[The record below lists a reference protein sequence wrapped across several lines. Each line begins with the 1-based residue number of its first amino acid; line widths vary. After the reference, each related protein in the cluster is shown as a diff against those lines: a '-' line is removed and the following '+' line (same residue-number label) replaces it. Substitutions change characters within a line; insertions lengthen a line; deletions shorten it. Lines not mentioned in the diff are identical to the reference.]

1 MAKATGPTYKL
12 AFKRRRKNL
21 TNYRKRLAL
30 LKSKV
35 PRLIVR
41 KSNKAVTV
49 QCVGFTP
56 THDEVL
62 TAANSK
68 ELAKYKWKSSAN
80 LPSAYLTG
88 YLCGKRAAA
97 SGVKSVVL
105 DSGLHTPIA
114 GSFLF
119 AAVKGA
125 KDAGLEVP
133 VGEIGFNEDRISGK
147 HIAEYAKEIAG
158 SEKYQKQFS
167 QYIKAGIKPEQLDVL
182 FNDIKK
188 QIASEAVVAKEKK
201 EKKPKKQ

>member
-35 PRLIVR
+35 PRLIIR
-41 KSNKAVTV
+41 KSNKSVIV
-49 QCVGFTP
+49 QCIGFTP

-62 TAANSK
+62 ASANSK
-68 ELAKYKWKSSAN
+68 ELLQYKWKPSAN

-88 YLCGKRAAA
+88 YICGKRAKAV
-97 SGVKSVVL
+97 GVNSVVL
-105 DSGLHTPIA
+105 DSGLHTPIV

-125 KDAGLEVP
+125 KDAGLEIP
-133 VGEIGFNEDRISGK
+133 VGDISFSEDRISGK
-147 HIAEYAKEIAG
+147 HIAEYAKQIVG

-167 QYIKAGIKPEQLDVL
+167 HYIKAGIKPEEINKF

-188 QIASEAVVAKEKK
+188 QIESAPISQKV
-201 EKKPKKQ
+201 KKQ

>member
-30 LKSKV
+30 LKSNV
-35 PRLIVR
+35 SRLIVR

-49 QCVGFTP
+49 QCIGFTP

-62 TAANSK
+62 AFANSK
-68 ELAKYKWKSSAN
+68 ELSKYKWKPSAN

-88 YLCGKRAAA
+88 YLCGKRAKAA
-97 SGVKSVVL
+97 GVKSAVL
-105 DSGLHTPIA
+105 DSGLHTPKA

-125 KDAGLEVP
+125 KDAGVEIP
-133 VGEIGFNEDRISGK
+133 VGEIEFSEERISGK
-147 HIAEYAKEIAG
+147 HIADYAKEIAG
-158 SEKYQKQFS
+158 SDAYKKQFS
-167 QYIKAGIKPEQLDVL
+167 HYIKAGIKPEEIDKL
-182 FNDIKK
+182 FNDIKG
-188 QIASEAVVAKEKK
+188 QISSEPVAAKEKK
-201 EKKPKKQ
+201 AKKQ